1 MRGWR
6 VPGRDTG
13 FVLGTDFARTLR
25 AAQAGEEDAF
35 ARLWRDANPAMI
47 RYLRVVGH
55 DDPYDEAC
63 EGWITVVR
71 GLPGFTG
78 DELAW
83 RVWLLACAR
92 QRAEE
97 STLRRAWG
105 SVTVLPGLQV
115 HGDGDIDIDELLE
128 GDEAIDPTHRGIN
141 DTLTALRALP
151 LGQGEVVVLHLG
163 AGLPTNA
170 VADVVGVDEV
180 NIRRAEERA
189 LERLAT
195 DVELLS
201 WSLAAPPTLA
211 ELADEPVALS
221 AFRKVVA
228 RTRRPERTKVIAIGR
243 GSGRASGVGL
253 GRNSGTTLGGG
264 AGMDSALGS
273 ATGSKQVAVGGSFST
288 LSGERSRR
296 SDRIRGGQAG
306 RRTDVPV
313 LGGAT
318 VGAAARRSRTAI
330 LTVTALSVSA
340 MSLGGLG
347 AAAYVGVLPDQ
358 VQQALHDAVGAPAPK
373 ARGNGTAAN
382 PGGHPVTPPTAG
394 VGPNAAGSPAA
405 GLCRAWAVD
414 KAKGTSRDHSVAFR
428 NLSGTAG
435 GADKVE
441 AYCAGVLVSKP
452 SKGSGSPTTGAPAT
466 PKTPNP
472 HSPTTKGPNPKTPTT
487 TAPRTPNPNSPT
499 KGAPPAKGKS
509 STSSATSA
517 STTAPGEAGTTDS
530 HSPNP
535 RSTSKAPGTS
545 GAS

>member
-1 MRGWR
+1 M
-6 VPGRDTG
+6 
-13 FVLGTDFARTLR
+13 LGPDFARTLR

-71 GLPGFTG
+71 GLPGFAG

-105 SVTVLPGLQV
+105 SVTVLPGVQIR
-115 HGDGDIDIDELLE
+115 GDGDIDIDDLLE
-128 GDEAIDPTHRGIN
+128 GDEALDPAHRGIN
-141 DTLTALRALP
+141 DTLRALRELP
-151 LGQGEVVVLHLG
+151 LGQGEVVVLRLG
-163 AGLPTNA
+163 AGLPTRA

-180 NIRRAEERA
+180 NIERAEARA
-189 LERLAT
+189 LERLGT
-195 DVELLS
+195 DVELLA

-228 RTRRPERTKVIAIGR
+228 RTRRSDRTKVIALGR
-243 GSGRASGVGL
+243 GSGRATGL
-253 GRNSGTTLGGG
+253 GSGRKAGTAFGGS
-264 AGMDSALGS
+264 AGIGSAPDSAMS
-273 ATGSKQVAVGGSFST
+273 SKQVAVGGSFSS

-306 RRTDVPV
+306 RRNDVTV
-313 LGGAT
+313 LSPAT
-318 VGAAARRSRTAI
+318 LGAAARRSRTAI
-330 LTVTALSVSA
+330 LTVTALSASA
-340 MSLGGLG
+340 LSLGGLG

-358 VQQALHDAVGAPAPK
+358 VQQAMHDALGAPAPK
-373 ARGNGTAAN
+373 EHANGTGDN
-382 PGGHPVTPPTAG
+382 PGSLPVTPPTAG
-394 VGPNAAGSPAA
+394 VGPNAASSPAA

-414 KAKGTSRDHSVAFR
+414 KAKGTARDHSVAFR

-441 AYCAGVLVSKP
+441 AYCAGVLMPKP
-452 SKGSGSPTTGAPAT
+452 TKGSASPTTGASAT
-466 PKTPNP
+466 PKTPHPN
-472 HSPTTKGPNPKTPTT
+472 SPTTKGPNPNTPTSK
-487 TAPRTPNPNSPT
+487 APRAPNPNSPTTKTANPNSPT
-499 KGAPPAKGKS
+499 KGAPPAKDKPSPS
-509 STSSATSA
+509 ST
-517 STTAPGEAGTTDS
+517 STTAPGEAGTTGS
-530 HSPNP
+530 HTPNP
-535 RSTSKAPGTS
+535 RSTSKNAKATS
-545 GAS
+545 TP

>member
-1 MRGWR
+1 
-6 VPGRDTG
+6 
-13 FVLGTDFARTLR
+13 VLGTDFARTLR

-35 ARLWRDANPAMI
+35 VRLWRDANPAMI

-105 SVTVLPGLQV
+105 SVTVLPGVQIQ
-115 HGDGDIDIDELLE
+115 GDGDIDIDDLLE
-128 GDEAIDPTHRGIN
+128 GDEALDPSHRGIN
-141 DTLTALRALP
+141 ETLTALRALP

-163 AGLPTNA
+163 AGLPTRA
-170 VADVVGVDEV
+170 VADVVGVDEINV
-180 NIRRAEERA
+180 ERAQARA
-189 LERLAT
+189 LERLGT
-195 DVELLS
+195 GVELLV

-228 RTRRPERTKVIAIGR
+228 RTRRSDRTKVIAIGR
-243 GSGRASGVGL
+243 GSGQSSRGSGKPTGL
-253 GRNSGTTLGGG
+253 GSGRTAGTTFGG
-264 AGMDSALGS
+264 S
-273 ATGSKQVAVGGSFST
+273 TGPGTKQVSVGGSFST
-288 LSGERSRR
+288 LSGERARR

-306 RRTDVPV
+306 RRNDVTV
-313 LGGAT
+313 LSPAT
-318 VGAAARRSRTAI
+318 LGAAARRSRTAI

-340 MSLGGLG
+340 LSLGGLG

-358 VQQALHDAVGAPAPK
+358 VQQAMHDAVGAPAPK
-373 ARGNGTAAN
+373 EHANGTGEKN
-382 PGGHPVTPPTAG
+382 PGSLPVTPPTAG
-394 VGPNAAGSPAA
+394 VGPNAASSPAA

-414 KAKGTSRDHSVAFR
+414 KAKGTARDHSVAFR

-441 AYCAGVLVSKP
+441 AYCAGVLVPKP
-452 SKGSGSPTTGAPAT
+452 TKGSASPTTGASAT

-472 HSPTTKGPNPKTPTT
+472 NSPTTKGPHPSTPTSK
-487 TAPRTPNPNSPT
+487 APRTSNPNSPTTKTANPNSPT
-499 KGAPPAKGKS
+499 KDTPPAKGKS
-509 STSSATSA
+509 STSST

-530 HSPNP
+530 RTPNP
-535 RSTSKAPGTS
+535 RSTGKSSKATS
-545 GAS
+545 TP